1 MQKKKEKE
9 EKEEEQAARINVL
22 IDIKVTKRTLY
33 THYDTKRSR
42 TTMIGKNLG
51 QKEKY
56 FSKQ

>member
-22 IDIKVTKRTLY
+22 IDIKVTQRTLY

-42 TTMIGKNLG
+42 TTMIEKNLE
-51 QKEKY
+51 QKGKY